1 LLKKIIYRHGEER
14 ERYLNRIGWREGVE
28 EMMEWSRDEEE
39 YEIINKEKGIQRNAE
54 EVRIRQAKYN
64 R

>member
-1 LLKKIIYRHGEER
+1 
-14 ERYLNRIGWREGVE
+14 LNRIGWREGVE